1 MPNLQNAIK
10 ALRQSK
16 KRANRNKKR
25 TSDIDTQT
33 RNFRKLLE
41 AGKNDEAKAL
51 VAVIYKQ
58 LDKAVSKNVVKK
70 NTAARTKSR
79 ITLRLNKAV
88 ATK

>member
-10 ALRQSK
+10 ALRQSE
-16 KRANRNKKR
+16 KRASRNKKR
-25 TSDIDTQT
+25 NSDIDNLT

-51 VAVIYKQ
+51 VATIYKS
-58 LDKAVSKNVVKK
+58 LDKAVGKNVVKK

-79 ITLRLNKAV
+79 ITLRLNKAM
-88 ATK
+88 AK